1 MAIQAGLETQNGCN
15 NKFPCLVML
24 MLPTKTFDKQNT
36 SIDFI
41 FNSYSLRK
49 LIKLVKEEKK
59 KKSPLA
65 LL

>member
-1 MAIQAGLETQNGCN
+1 
-15 NKFPCLVML
+15 ML

-41 FNSYSLRK
+41 FNYYSLRK

-59 KKSPLA
+59 RKPFSITVISNATDLYSE
-65 LL
+65 